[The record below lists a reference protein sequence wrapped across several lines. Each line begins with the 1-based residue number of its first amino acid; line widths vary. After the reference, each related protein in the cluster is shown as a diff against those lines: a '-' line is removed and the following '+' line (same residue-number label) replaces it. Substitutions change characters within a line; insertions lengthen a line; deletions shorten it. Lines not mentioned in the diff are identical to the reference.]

1 MFDLT
6 GKKALVTGS
15 SQGIGKSL
23 AKCLA
28 AQGATVYVHASSSLD
43 KAKKAA
49 SEMTGDVKCV
59 VANLAKPEEV
69 ESLYAQTGD
78 LDILVLNASVQFR
91 NPWDKV
97 TPEEIETQLQVNF
110 KASYRLIQLYEPHM
124 KEAGFGRIVTVGSVQ
139 QYRPHKDMPI
149 YAASKCAVMS
159 LVTNLAKQLAPFG
172 ITVNNMSPGVIAT
185 PRNADAL
192 ADPEYNA
199 KVMQGIPMGFAGSDS
214 DCDGA
219 VLLLCSPEGRYI
231 TGIDLV
237 VDGGMKL

>member
-91 NPWDKV
+91 NPWDKEL
-97 TPEEIETQLQVNF
+97 PC
-110 KASYRLIQLYEPHM
+110 P
-124 KEAGFGRIVTVGSVQ
+124 
-139 QYRPHKDMPI
+139 KD
-149 YAASKCAVMS
+149 
-159 LVTNLAKQLAPFG
+159 F
-172 ITVNNMSPGVIAT
+172 
-185 PRNADAL
+185 
-192 ADPEYNA
+192 
-199 KVMQGIPMGFAGSDS
+199 
-214 DCDGA
+214 
-219 VLLLCSPEGRYI
+219 
-231 TGIDLV
+231 
-237 VDGGMKL
+237 